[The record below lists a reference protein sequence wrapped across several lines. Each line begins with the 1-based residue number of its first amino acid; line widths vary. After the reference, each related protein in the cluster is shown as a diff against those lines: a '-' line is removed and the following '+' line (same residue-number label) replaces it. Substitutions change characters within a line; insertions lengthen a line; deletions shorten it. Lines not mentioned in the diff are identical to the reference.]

1 MPKSLSFWFVCFC
14 WNVGMVPAVAQTY
27 PERPVRLLVG
37 FAAGGSVDTTG
48 RVLAQSL
55 ATRWGRP
62 VVVENRAGAV
72 GLIAMQIA
80 EKAPTDGYTLMMG
93 SASQFTVGP
102 ALEGGQSSYPPLSR
116 FTPIAKLVVAPAVL
130 TVHPSL
136 PIHTL
141 KDLIQ
146 YAKSRPGPISYGS
159 TGVGTPNHIAMALIS
174 RSGGF
179 EVVHVPYKGGGD
191 VVVAAVGGQVPL
203 AMGSFSTALP
213 HIRSG
218 RLRALG
224 VTESRRLSIAPDLPT
239 IAESGLPGFEV
250 SQWYGLFAPAGIPPA
265 LTKKIGADVAA
276 IVVLPDVKE
285 RFESQGLDVSYAAS
299 AEFGAYIKAELIKW
313 TKLVKELG
321 LETKAK

>member
-1 MPKSLSFWFVCFC
+1 MPKSLAFCLVWFAWSVALTT
-14 WNVGMVPAVAQTY
+14 AVAQPY

-55 ATRWGRP
+55 SGRWGRP
-62 VVVENRAGAV
+62 IVVENRAGAV

-80 EKAPTDGYTLMMG
+80 EKAPNDGYTLMMG

-116 FTPIAKLVVAPAVL
+116 FTPIAKLVVAPIVL

-136 PIHTL
+136 PVHSFKEL
-141 KDLIQ
+141 MH

-159 TGVGTPNHIAMALIS
+159 TGVGTPNHIAMALIG

-191 VVVAAVGGQVPL
+191 VVVAAVSGQVPL
-203 AMGSFSTALP
+203 AMGSFSTAVP
-213 HIRSG
+213 HIKSG

-224 VTESRRLSIAPDLPT
+224 VTESRRLSMAPDVPT

-250 SQWYGLFAPAGIPPA
+250 SQWYGLFAPAGLPPV

-276 IVVLPDVKE
+276 IVVMPDVRG
-285 RFESQGLDVSYAAS
+285 RFEGQGLDVSYAAS